1 MQLNMSS
8 FSEKKSTEDRIEE
21 TIASGISFKGLENVS
36 NLQEILQ
43 DILSNYELE
52 KGVFKLIEEF
62 CDN

>member
-1 MQLNMSS
+1 MQLNISS

-52 KGVFKLIEEF
+52 KGVL
-62 CDN
+62 